1 MRIRRRLRGKR
12 EEGEEDE
19 RWGRETRERNARGRG
34 GGEWGFRSQDSRSP
48 EILSVS
54 AVGLMSPFS
63 FSSTL

>member
-1 MRIRRRLRGKR
+1 MGERDK
-12 EEGEEDE
+12 GEECE
-19 RWGRETRERNARGRG
+19 GKGG